1 MFQHQTTLR
10 VRYAETDQ
18 MGFVYYGEYATY
30 FEVARVEA
38 MRSLGISYKELEEAG
53 VFMPVLDFHIRYVKP
68 GKYDD
73 ELKIITKIPSLPLL
87 KIRFEYETHNAQGE
101 LLNQAE
107 TDLVFLNRNTLRVVK
122 APELLREKLATY
134 YPTNGN

>member
-1 MFQHQTTLR
+1 MYQHQTTLR

-38 MRSLGISYKELEEAG
+38 MRSLGISYKELEDTG
-53 VFMPVLDFHIRYVKP
+53 VFMPVLDFHVRYIKP

-73 ELKIITKIPSLPLL
+73 VLTISTKIAVLPVL
-87 KIRFEYETHNAQGE
+87 KIRFVYETTNALGE

-107 TDLVFLNRNTLRVVK
+107 TELVFLNRTNLRPVK
-122 APELLREKLATY
+122 APELLLEKLAVY
-134 YPTNGN
+134 FPGNGI

>member
-1 MFQHQTTLR
+1 MYQHQTTLR

-38 MRSLGISYKELEEAG
+38 MRSLGISYKELEDSG
-53 VFMPVLDFHIRYVKP
+53 VFMPVLDFHIRYIKP

-73 ELKIITKIPSLPLL
+73 ELKIITKIPTLPVL
-87 KIRFEYETHNAQGE
+87 KIRFVYETFNTTGE

-107 TDLVFLNRNTLRVVK
+107 TELVFLNRTSLRPVK
-122 APELLREKLATY
+122 APTLLLEKLARY
-134 YPTNGN
+134 FPNDGI